1 MEAGWFAHVTV
12 RPDAVLFV
20 KLVICGSAAVAVV
33 VVPEDVF
40 VVEVVVPDE
49 VVVVGVVVVVVVD
62 VAVGVL
68 VPDELAV
75 VLGATVNDTGMD
87 TLPP

>member
-1 MEAGWFAHVTV
+1 MDAGWFAHVTV

-20 KLVICGSAAVAVV
+20 KFVICGRAAVGVV

-49 VVVVGVVVVVVVD
+49 VVIVGVVVVVVV
-62 VAVGVL
+62 VGVL
-68 VPDELAV
+68 VPGELAV
-75 VLGATVNDTGMD
+75 VLGATVNETGID

>member
-1 MEAGWFAHVTV
+1 MDAGWFAHVTV
-12 RPDAVLFV
+12 RPDAVLFA
-20 KLVICGSAAVAVV
+20 KFVICGRAAVGVV

-49 VVVVGVVVVVVVD
+49 VVVVGVVVVVVV
-62 VAVGVL
+62 VGVL

-75 VLGATVNDTGMD
+75 VLDATVNDTGMD

>member
-1 MEAGWFAHVTV
+1 MDAGWFAHVTV

-20 KLVICGSAAVAVV
+20 KFVICGRAAVGVV

-49 VVVVGVVVVVVVD
+49 VVVVGVVVVVVV
-62 VAVGVL
+62 VGVL
-68 VPDELAV
+68 VPDELDV